1 MFIKGIDQS
10 KVDNTTE
17 IFLDKL
23 EEKLNYKK
31 WYCGHYHT
39 DKVID
44 KIRFMFN
51 DIIMFE
57 RSDW

>member
-17 IFLDKL
+17 IFLDKV

-39 DKVID
+39 DKVVD

-57 RSDW
+57 RRD